1 MAMLADSVESA
12 ARALPDPTPERI
24 RELVD
29 RIVKNKMDQR
39 QLDETP
45 LTLAELSAIKEQF
58 VNVLTGMYHQR
69 IDYPAQ
75 RDDEAERPEAVAGGG
90 VT

>member
-1 MAMLADSVESA
+1 MLADSVESA

-45 LTLAELSAIKEQF
+45 LTLAELSA
-58 VNVLTGMYHQR
+58 
-69 IDYPAQ
+69 
-75 RDDEAERPEAVAGGG
+75 
-90 VT
+90 